1 MANGEVPQE
10 DNLPGTPPPTD
21 GLDINQLMT
30 ESYIEEGR
38 SGEGIESS
46 TSSEARQILQEQHDE
61 LYAQKETSGPKT
73 VKATGNTKIFANPN
87 AKLAGT
93 PPKAPTP
100 PPTPGSP
107 GLKPPAGA
115 KAQGTRPKAA
125 AKPKGAV
132 RARPASKKAKPA
144 PKQKSSMTPLLLIAA
159 LAAAAY
165 YYFTQG

>member
-10 DNLPGTPPPTD
+10 DSLPGTPPSTD

-38 SGEGIESS
+38 SGEEIESS
-46 TSSEARQILQEQHDE
+46 TASEARQILKEQHDE
-61 LYAQKETSGPKT
+61 LYAQKETSGPKV

-87 AKLAGT
+87 AKPVGA
-93 PPKAPTP
+93 PPKPPTP
-100 PPTPGSP
+100 PPAPRTPN
-107 GLKPPAGA
+107 LKPSAGA
-115 KAQGTRPKAA
+115 KAQGARPKAA
-125 AKPKGAV
+125 ARPKGAV
-132 RARPASKKAKPA
+132 RARPASKKTKPA